1 MNPSRGY
8 VNSVLLMVRA
18 YQTATG
24 RIVGAILMDVL
35 EPLYIRH
42 PELKPTNW
50 DA

>member
-1 MNPSRGY
+1 

-35 EPLYIRH
+35 EPLYLRH
-42 PELKPTNW
+42 PELKPANW